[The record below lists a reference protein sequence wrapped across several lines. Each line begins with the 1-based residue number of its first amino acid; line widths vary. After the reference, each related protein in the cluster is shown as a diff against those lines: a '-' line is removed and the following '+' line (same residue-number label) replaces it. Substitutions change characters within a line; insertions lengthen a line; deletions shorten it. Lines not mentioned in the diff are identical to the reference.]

1 MKKQNLIKKMI
12 IALTVFVISIQSV
25 NASENKLN
33 ILGQKFNLFFD
44 SLKNH
49 IVEEIEDTKEFQ
61 IKNWKEA
68 KDQNRKTFK
77 LVQNK
82 LSGFFSDFPNPKGDR

>member
-1 MKKQNLIKKMI
+1 MKKQNLIIKMI
-12 IALTVFVISIQSV
+12 IAVTVFIISIQSV

-61 IKNWKEA
+61 VKKWKEA
-68 KDQNRKTFK
+68 KN
-77 LVQNK
+77 QNK
-82 LSGFFSDFPNPKGDR
+82 KNIKIVNQKLTGFFSDFPNPKGDK

>member
-12 IALTVFVISIQSV
+12 IALIVFIISVQSV
-25 NASENKLN
+25 NANENKLN

-61 IKNWKEA
+61 VKKWKEA
-68 KDQNRKTFK
+68 KN
-77 LVQNK
+77 QNK
-82 LSGFFSDFPNPKGDR
+82 KNIKIVNLKLTGFFSDFPNPKGDK

>member
-1 MKKQNLIKKMI
+1 MI
-12 IALTVFVISIQSV
+12 IAVTVFIISIQSV

-44 SLKNH
+44 SLKNQ

-61 IKNWKEA
+61 AREWKEA
-68 KDQNRKTFK
+68 KNQKDKTLKIVNQK
-77 LVQNK
+77 LT
-82 LSGFFSDFPNPKGDR
+82 GFFSDFPNTKGDK